1 MQSAIAT
8 SKPKAKAK
16 SKKTK
21 TDIEAELARAEAE
34 ITQLKAHV
42 TDFDAHFRALRDK
55 ETNIRN
61 ENERL
66 RQVEDLLNWGF
77 EQQEAV
83 LHEAVEMGIE
93 LAHAVLEQRYIL
105 EQKLDQK
112 WRNERQVSN
121 GSEHEVA
128 ASQPMQA

>member
-55 ETNIRN
+55 EMNIRN
-61 ENERL
+61 ERKTTA
-66 RQVEDLLNWGF
+66 GGGPF
-77 EQQEAV
+77 E
-83 LHEAVEMGIE
+83 LGIR
-93 LAHAVLEQRYIL
+93 ATRSCPPRGRGDGY
-105 EQKLDQK
+105 
-112 WRNERQVSN
+112 
-121 GSEHEVA
+121 
-128 ASQPMQA
+128 